1 MGDNQCGLCLSCG
14 APFMPDLSQTEFF
27 NRDANLSI
35 LFLNTQFAHN
45 PDIMRT
51 YDVPKLCSER
61 QASHMIHRSYH
72 HTALDYMCNR
82 LRGDRDV
89 GNPGAMVAGYRMQ
102 DVANNAFLYYHTAT
116 GNVGPRAACWARP
129 PRDQRLNMRPLLRAI
144 QLASLQPE
152 ALPIPQS
159 LAQTYDM
166 CAGCNALMT
175 QKSHMRFLLGV
186 RGAGA
191 KNQRGR
197 ILQQAGVI
205 QQFDMTAGRN
215 APLDRAYGRW
225 RVHRHPHGITSPNLV
240 KADSDAP
247 AIAYYLH
254 LCLPFR
260 NAGADGFQMLRANM
274 RDTARAHYLQQCW
287 LILEIACLA
296 TLLEENTV
304 TQAHSRKSHGM
315 HQHLGAL
322 DVYVSYF
329 IWRMLQFRYAV
340 IVNRRGMSFI
350 EWHQKFYCDA
360 RNCVHDLL
368 SAHDRRTTTGQLMYT
383 QTDVPAR
390 TLVQTICRRLI
401 NYYRR
406 DLSMLFRHIIGDALV
421 SRQVKN
427 YFVPV
432 AALRALRDRSIQV
445 RVLVYLFVLFFF
457 DFPHDEQ
464 TKTVR
469 PKRLPVGA
477 GQLRDQRPALPAH
490 RPVRGLPSCVSE
502 SAPRLP
508 CLLAVARDRARPPR
522 QPGPRSAGRL
532 QALLPL
538 HPPRPA
544 QPHPR
549 RQGPRRRHLPDAR
562 LLLALEQ
569 RHLLGQHRCLLRAGG

>member
-35 LFLNTQFAHN
+35 LFLNTQFARN
-45 PDIMRT
+45 PDIMRSFE
-51 YDVPKLCSER
+51 VPKLCSER

-89 GNPGAMVAGYRMQ
+89 GNPAAMLARYRIQ
-102 DVANNAFLYYHTAT
+102 DTPNNAFLYYHTAT
-116 GNVGPRAACWARP
+116 GNAGPRAACWPRP
-129 PRDQRLNMRPLLRAI
+129 PQDQRLNMRPLLRAI
-144 QLASLQPE
+144 QRASMQPE

-186 RGAGA
+186 RGAGL

-197 ILQQAGVI
+197 ILQQPGVI

-215 APLDRAYGRW
+215 GQALDRAYGRW
-225 RVHRHPHGITSPNLV
+225 RVHQHPHPITSPNLV

-260 NAGADGFQMLRANM
+260 DAVGADGFRGIRANM

-304 TQAHSRKSHGM
+304 TKPHSRKSHGM

-329 IWRMLQFRYAV
+329 FWRMIQFRYAV

-360 RNCVHDLL
+360 RNCRYDLL
-368 SAHDRRTTTGQLMYT
+368 SEHDRRTTTGQLVYA

-390 TLVQTICRRLI
+390 TLVQTIGRRLV
-401 NYYRR
+401 NYYRN
-406 DLSMLFRHIIGDALV
+406 DLTMLFRHIIGDQYV
-421 SRQVKN
+421 SRHVKD

-445 RVLVYLFVLFFF
+445 IASGLFLLFVFLSSF
-457 DFPHDEQ
+457 
-464 TKTVR
+464 
-469 PKRLPVGA
+469 
-477 GQLRDQRPALPAH
+477 
-490 RPVRGLPSCVSE
+490 
-502 SAPRLP
+502 
-508 CLLAVARDRARPPR
+508 
-522 QPGPRSAGRL
+522 
-532 QALLPL
+532 
-538 HPPRPA
+538 
-544 QPHPR
+544 
-549 RQGPRRRHLPDAR
+549 
-562 LLLALEQ
+562 
-569 RHLLGQHRCLLRAGG
+569 

>member
-14 APFMPDLSQTEFF
+14 APFMPDLSQTEWF

-35 LFLNTQFAHN
+35 LFLNTQFARN
-45 PDIMRT
+45 PDIMRSFE
-51 YDVPKLCSER
+51 VPKLCSER

-82 LRGDRDV
+82 LRGDRNV
-89 GNPGAMVAGYRMQ
+89 GTPAAMLAGYRIQ
-102 DVANNAFLYYHTAT
+102 DTPNNAFLYYHTAT
-116 GNVGPRAACWARP
+116 GNAGPRAACWPRP
-129 PRDQRLNMRPLLRAI
+129 PQDQRLNMRPLLRAI
-144 QLASLQPE
+144 QRASMQPE

-186 RGAGA
+186 RGAGL

-197 ILQQAGVI
+197 ILQQPGVI

-215 APLDRAYGRW
+215 GQTLDRAYGRW
-225 RVHRHPHGITSPNLV
+225 RVHQHPHPITSPNLV

-260 NAGADGFQMLRANM
+260 DVAGADGFQGIRANM
-274 RDTARAHYLQQCW
+274 RGTARAHYLQQCW

-304 TQAHSRKSHGM
+304 TKPHSRKSHGM

-329 IWRMLQFRYAV
+329 FWRMIQFRYAV

-360 RNCVHDLL
+360 RNCRYDLL
-368 SAHDRRTTTGQLMYT
+368 SEHDRRTTTGQLVYA

-390 TLVQTICRRLI
+390 TLVQTIGRRLV
-401 NYYRR
+401 NYYRN
-406 DLSMLFRHIIGDALV
+406 DLTMLFRHIIGDQHV
-421 SRQVKN
+421 SRHVKD

-445 RVLVYLFVLFFF
+445 IASGLFLLFYYFF
-457 DFPHDEQ
+457 SDERDRSPSA
-464 TKTVR
+464 TTSSRRWASSGSAPCSSGSSTCARATLRRSGTSSSTSALAGSGARSSASASPARASIRRPPTGSTTSARSSTRPTTSR
-469 PKRLPVGA
+469 PKR
-477 GQLRDQRPALPAH
+477 
-490 RPVRGLPSCVSE
+490 PSPTPSSRCTTT
-502 SAPRLP
+502 
-508 CLLAVARDRARPPR
+508 
-522 QPGPRSAGRL
+522 
-532 QALLPL
+532 
-538 HPPRPA
+538 PRPGTA
-544 QPHPR
+544 SSR
-549 RQGPRRRHLPDAR
+549 WTA
-562 LLLALEQ
+562 
-569 RHLLGQHRCLLRAGG
+569 